1 MPIHRDDEAVESSL
15 KSCIRTA
22 PYVHSV
28 RMSTHLIR
36 SAAAEWMEAS
46 QYKRLGRSVVGDG
59 SEVIEVM

>member
-1 MPIHRDDEAVESSL
+1 
-15 KSCIRTA
+15 
-22 PYVHSV
+22 
-28 RMSTHLIR
+28 MSTHLIR